1 MSTLTGNDVMGLME
15 AYQAVY
21 APQELDEVEFW
32 VNSLLEEGYDL
43 SEYTWEEMYD
53 TYLVNEFN
61 TIVGGLIE
69 EGYDLSEYTEEELF
83 DALISEKA
91 GILKGALKFL
101 QGNLFTG
108 RGLPQNFRGNPGGK
122 PRTPFVKTDPVPTR
136 SGVQPTSPRTPA
148 STARQS
154 PGQLSIPGID
164 KGGALTVTKPNS
176 SSLAVTK
183 PNSSSL
189 AVVPKSSSSLAVV
202 PKSSSS
208 LTAPVG
214 SRSNPIRTPY
224 GNVPGGPGGN
234 KNGKKALGLGL
245 LGLGALASMN
255 KGGGGNEA
263 GAPKKAPLAST
274 TVPGKGGSPRRKEQ
288 LVGGKGNGE
297 LTATGSIVSQAKNL
311 NKKGGVSLGSGGTG
325 YLAQQGGKLVT
336 VQAKGIGAD
345 DGIIGKAARKLG
357 LTKDKD
363 KALEA
368 QRQNTSRANREKYLQ
383 AQGLTD
389 PNVTGYQTKG
399 AVRKGEKTG
408 LNIKDS
414 YEYDTFDTILEH
426 LVAEGYADTEE
437 AALVIMANMSEEWRQ
452 SIVEGMFGSLPKSTT
467 VIPGKYG
474 KNTVLSKKGGVE
486 GVSDKSKPGSFTPQ
500 KGGFDKMDAERYAMQ
515 HSKQGTS
522 SGTSGINLAGRRETS
537 GRVK

>member
-83 DALISEKA
+83 DALISEKVKALAAVKNA
-91 GILKGALKFL
+91 GAYLGGKFL
-101 QGNLFTG
+101 DVWNQARKINKPKPQGIPPAPSSRVPYGNRTLTG
-108 RGLPQNFRGNPGGK
+108 TP
-122 PRTPFVKTDPVPTR
+122 PRTALPAAKGT
-136 SGVQPTSPRTPA
+136 TP
-148 STARQS
+148 
-154 PGQLSIPGID
+154 
-164 KGGALTVTKPNS
+164 KGSALTVTKPNS

-189 AVVPKSSSSLAVV
+189 AATKPNSSSLAATK
-202 PKSSSS
+202 PNSSSM
-208 LTAPVG
+208 TAPVG
-214 SRSNPIRTPY
+214 STSNPIRTNR
-224 GNVPGGPGGN
+224 NVPGGPGGN
-234 KNGKKALGLGL
+234 KNGKKTAAGLGI

-263 GAPKKAPLAST
+263 GTPKKAPFVST

-288 LVGGKGNGE
+288 LVGQKGD
-297 LTATGSIVSQAKNL
+297 LKATDPIVSQARNI
-311 NKKGGVSLGSGGTG
+311 NKRGGVSLGSGGTG
-325 YLAQQGGKLVT
+325 YLAVKGDKLVN

-368 QRQNTSRANREKYLQ
+368 QRQNTSRANREKYLK
-383 AQGLTD
+383 AQELTD
-389 PNVTGYQTKG
+389 KNVTGYQTKG

-408 LNIKDS
+408 LKIESS
-414 YEYDTFDTILEH
+414 YEYDTFDAILEH
-426 LVAEGYADTEE
+426 LVAEGYADTGE
-437 AALVIMANMSEEWRQ
+437 AALVIMANMSEEWKQ
-452 SIVEGMFGSLPKSTT
+452 SIVEAL
-467 VIPGKYG
+467 
-474 KNTVLSKKGGVE
+474 E
-486 GVSDKSKPGSFTPQ
+486 
-500 KGGFDKMDAERYAMQ
+500 
-515 HSKQGTS
+515 
-522 SGTSGINLAGRRETS
+522 
-537 GRVK
+537 

>member
-1 MSTLTGNDVMGLME
+1 MSRLTGADAYSLME

-21 APQELDEVEFW
+21 APQELTEEQVWEEVETW
-32 VNSLLEEGYDL
+32 VNNLIEEGYDL
-43 SEYTWEEMYD
+43 SDYTWEEMYES
-53 TYLVNEFN
+53 YFVNEFN
-61 TIVGGLIE
+61 TIVDGLIE
-69 EGYDLSEYTEEELF
+69 EGYDLSEYTEQELF
-83 DALISEKA
+83 DALISERRQFA
-91 GILKGALKFL
+91 GALKNVWNSITKKNL
-101 QGNLFTG
+101 PKQQGIPPAPSSSVPYGNRTLTG
-108 RGLPQNFRGNPGGK
+108 TP
-122 PRTPFVKTDPVPTR
+122 PRTALPAAGST
-136 SGVQPTSPRTPA
+136 TP
-148 STARQS
+148 
-154 PGQLSIPGID
+154 
-164 KGGALTVTKPNS
+164 KGSALTVTKPNS
-176 SSLAVTK
+176 SSLAVIPK
-183 PNSSSL
+183 P
-189 AVVPKSSSSLAVV
+189 KSSSLAVV

-224 GNVPGGPGGN
+224 SNVPGGPGGN
-234 KNGKKALGLGL
+234 KNGKRAAGLGLGL

-263 GAPKKAPLAST
+263 GTSKPKPLAST
-274 TVPGKGGSPRRKEQ
+274 TVPGNGGSPRRKEQ

-383 AQGLTD
+383 GQELTD
-389 PNVTGYQTKG
+389 KNVTGYQTKG

-414 YEYDTFDTILEH
+414 YEYDTFDIVLEY
-426 LVAEGYADTEE
+426 LIAEGYADSNES
-437 AALVIMANMSEEWRQ
+437 ALVIMANMSEEWREE
-452 SIVEGMFGSLPKSTT
+452 ILEGLVDAVASGAGTVVGTAQRAAREIPKYVQQKVKNVAGTYEYARQRADANAPSGKMTTNPRSREFSHGNQGGKPAPMKPMKTMRNPGPNFGR
-467 VIPGKYG
+467 G
-474 KNTVLSKKGGVE
+474 
-486 GVSDKSKPGSFTPQ
+486 
-500 KGGFDKMDAERYAMQ
+500 
-515 HSKQGTS
+515 
-522 SGTSGINLAGRRETS
+522 
-537 GRVK
+537 

>member
-1 MSTLTGNDVMGLME
+1 MSTLTGNDVYGLME

-83 DALISEKA
+83 DALISEKVKALAAVKNA
-91 GILKGALKFL
+91 GAYLGGKFKDVWNMIPKK
-101 QGNLFTG
+101 NLPKQL
-108 RGLPQNFRGNPGGK
+108 GLPKGGPSSRLPG
-122 PRTPFVKTDPVPTR
+122 RTLT
-136 SGVQPTSPRTPA
+136 GTPSRPA
-148 STARQS
+148 LPA
-154 PGQLSIPGID
+154 G
-164 KGGALTVTKPNS
+164 KGGAPPAGASGRRGAAPPAPS
-176 SSLAVTK
+176 SSALVKA
-183 PNSSSL
+183 PSSSGL
-189 AVVPKSSSSLAVV
+189 VKAPSSSA
-202 PKSSSS
+202 

-214 SRSNPIRTPY
+214 STSNPIRTNR
-224 GNVPGGPGGN
+224 NVPGGPGGN
-234 KNGKKALGLGL
+234 KNGKKTAAGLGI

-255 KGGGGNEA
+255 RGGGGNEA
-263 GAPKKAPLAST
+263 GTPKKAPLAST

-297 LTATGSIVSQAKNL
+297 LTATGSVMSQAKNL
-311 NKKGGVSLGSGGTG
+311 NKKGGISLGSGGTG
-325 YLAQQGGKLVT
+325 YLAQQGDKLVA

-368 QRQNTSRANREKYLQ
+368 QRQNTSRANRERYLQ

-389 PNVTGYQTKG
+389 PNVTGYQAKG

-408 LNIKDS
+408 LKIESS
-414 YEYDTFDTILEH
+414 YEYDTFDAILEH
-426 LVAEGYADTEE
+426 LVAEGYADTGE

-452 SIVEGMFGSLPKSTT
+452 SILE
-467 VIPGKYG
+467 
-474 KNTVLSKKGGVE
+474 
-486 GVSDKSKPGSFTPQ
+486 
-500 KGGFDKMDAERYAMQ
+500 
-515 HSKQGTS
+515 
-522 SGTSGINLAGRRETS
+522 
-537 GRVK
+537 

>member
-1 MSTLTGNDVMGLME
+1 MSRLTGADAYGLME

-21 APQELDEVEFW
+21 APQELTEEQVWEEVENW
-32 VNSLLEEGYDL
+32 VNDLIEEGYDL
-43 SEYTWEEMYD
+43 SDYTWEEIYD

-69 EGYDLSEYTEEELF
+69 EGYDLSEYTEQELF
-83 DALISEKA
+83 DALISEKV
-91 GILKGALKFL
+91 
-101 QGNLFTG
+101 
-108 RGLPQNFRGNPGGK
+108 RGLAAVKNAGAYLGGK
-122 PRTPFVKTDPVPTR
+122 FKDVWNQARKINKPKQQGIPPAPSSSVPYGNRTLTGTP
-136 SGVQPTSPRTPA
+136 SRTALPA
-148 STARQS
+148 AGGTT
-154 PGQLSIPGID
+154 P

-183 PNSSSL
+183 PKSSSL
-189 AVVPKSSSSLAVV
+189 AATKPNSSSM
-202 PKSSSS
+202 
-208 LTAPVG
+208 TAPVG
-214 SRSNPIRTPY
+214 STSNPIRTNL
-224 GNVPGGPGGN
+224 NVPGGPGGN
-234 KNGKKALGLGL
+234 KNGKRAAGLGLGL

-255 KGGGGNEA
+255 RGGGGNET
-263 GAPKKAPLAST
+263 GTSKAKPLAST

-288 LVGGKGNGE
+288 LVGQTGDLK
-297 LTATGSIVSQAKNL
+297 ATDPVVADARKL
-311 NKKGGVSLGSGGTG
+311 NKAGGVSLGSGGTG
-325 YLAQQGGKLVT
+325 YLATKGDKLVT

-357 LTKDKD
+357 LTKAKD

-383 AQGLTD
+383 GQELTD
-389 PNVTGYQTKG
+389 KNVTGYQTKG

-414 YEYDTFDTILEH
+414 YEYDTFDTVLEY
-426 LVAEGYADTEE
+426 LIAEGYADSNES
-437 AALVIMANMSEEWRQ
+437 ALVIMANMSEEWREE
-452 SIVEGMFGSLPKSTT
+452 ILEGLVDFLPKSTT

-500 KGGFDKMDAERYAMQ
+500 KGGFDKMDAERYATQ

-522 SGTSGINLAGRRETS
+522 SGKSGINLAGRRETS

>member
-83 DALISEKA
+83 DALISEKVKALAAVKNA
-91 GILKGALKFL
+91 GAYLGGKFL
-101 QGNLFTG
+101 DVWNQARKINKPKQL
-108 RGLPQNFRGNPGGK
+108 GLP
-122 PRTPFVKTDPVPTR
+122 
-136 SGVQPTSPRTPA
+136 
-148 STARQS
+148 
-154 PGQLSIPGID
+154 
-164 KGGALTVTKPNS
+164 KGGPSSRLPGRTLAPAGGTSVKPALPAAKGTTPKGSALTVTKPNS
-176 SSLAVTK
+176 SSLTVTK

-189 AVVPKSSSSLAVV
+189 TVTKPN
-202 PKSSSS
+202 SSS

-214 SRSNPIRTPY
+214 STSNPIRTNR
-224 GNVPGGPGGN
+224 NVPGGPGGN
-234 KNGKKALGLGL
+234 KNGKKAVGLGL

-263 GAPKKAPLAST
+263 GTPKKAPFVST

-297 LTATGSIVSQAKNL
+297 LTATGSVMSQAKNL
-311 NKKGGVSLGSGGTG
+311 NKKGGISLGSGGTG
-325 YLAQQGGKLVT
+325 YLAKKGDKLVT

-368 QRQNTSRANREKYLQ
+368 QRQNTSRANRERYLQ
-383 AQGLTD
+383 GQELTD
-389 PNVTGYQTKG
+389 KNITGYQTKG

-414 YEYDTFDTILEH
+414 YEYDTFDAILEH
-426 LVAEGYADTEE
+426 LVAEGYADTGE

-452 SIVEGMFGSLPKSTT
+452 SILE
-467 VIPGKYG
+467 
-474 KNTVLSKKGGVE
+474 
-486 GVSDKSKPGSFTPQ
+486 
-500 KGGFDKMDAERYAMQ
+500 
-515 HSKQGTS
+515 
-522 SGTSGINLAGRRETS
+522 
-537 GRVK
+537 